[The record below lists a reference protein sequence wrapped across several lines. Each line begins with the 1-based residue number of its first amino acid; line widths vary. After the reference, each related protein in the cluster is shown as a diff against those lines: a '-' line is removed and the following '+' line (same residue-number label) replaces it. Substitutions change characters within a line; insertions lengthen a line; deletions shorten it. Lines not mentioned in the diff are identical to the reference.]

1 MMNSFRMWL
10 LKKVI
15 EYALEFLSMVP
26 EYFETAKRK
35 REELKAYQES
45 ILNKQLTEE
54 QKREA
59 IKDFI
64 D

>member
-1 MMNSFRMWL
+1 
-10 LKKVI
+10 
-15 EYALEFLSMVP
+15 MVP
-26 EYFETAKRK
+26 EYFQTAKRK

-45 ILNKQLTEE
+45 TLNKQLTEE

>member
-1 MMNSFRMWL
+1 MMKSFRMWL

-15 EYALEFLSMVP
+15 EFALEFLTFIP